1 MRYVLAAGWFGL
13 ALAEGCAPSL
23 RMVHEGNGYF
33 ENCYA
38 ADYNPKL
45 QDMQREACWNAWL
58 AHYTRHQPAHRI
70 DYALR
75 RVEAL
80 EAGEPPL
87 GLPGLSSHW
96 EQIAS
101 TSASGAE
108 LVTLQGPRAGAE
120 AATQLDPSAEPSVAH
135 GCTGMCNTYQS
146 RCMASCAESLGPCA
160 NGCEHEKAICL
171 GGCY

>member
-1 MRYVLAAGWFGL
+1 
-13 ALAEGCAPSL
+13 
-23 RMVHEGNGYF
+23 MVHQGNGYF

-45 QDMQREACWNAWL
+45 QESQREACWNAWL

-80 EAGEPPL
+80 EAGEPAL
-87 GLPGLSSHW
+87 GMPGLNEP
-96 EQIAS
+96 EQQVAPTA
-101 TSASGAE
+101 TSPAT

-120 AATQLDPSAEPSVAH
+120 AATQLDPSAETSVAH
-135 GCTGMCNTYQS
+135 GCAGMCEAYQN
-146 RCMASCAESLGPCA
+146 RCMTRCQESLGACA
-160 NGCEHEKAICL
+160 KGCEHEKAICL